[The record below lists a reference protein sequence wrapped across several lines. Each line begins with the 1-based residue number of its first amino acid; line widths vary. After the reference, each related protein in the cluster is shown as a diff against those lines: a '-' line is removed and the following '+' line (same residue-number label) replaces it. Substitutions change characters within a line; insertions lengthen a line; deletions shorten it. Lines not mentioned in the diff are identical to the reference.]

1 MKQIWNHN
9 TICIGYRPIRRY
21 PFLVGRGSITED
33 IRISNCILLSAAAIR
48 SIPFD
53 GIYIA
58 ILDLLHDSGMVGYTI
73 SVPVEENDHSRFR
86 CDAPVCPLVSG
97 FEPLHT
103 GTASSKLWDD
113 CIQITTFVGAPA
125 DETGTPF
132 HMLREAV
139 PSPIGFSSHIA
150 NLRSGNLYNQ
160 LGVIR
165 VIENLPQ
172 RVVAQ
177 HMENPG
183 SVPAKQ
189 DRSLATRCRR

>member
-9 TICIGYRPIRRY
+9 TICIGYRPIGRY

-73 SVPVEENDHSRFR
+73 SVPVEENNHSRFR
-86 CDAPVCPLVSG
+86 GGSPVCPLVSG

-103 GTASSKLWDD
+103 GTASGKFRNER
-113 CIQITTFVGAPA
+113 IQITTFVGAPA

-132 HMLREAV
+132 YTFRKSV
-139 PSPIGFSSHIA
+139 PAPLGFPSHIA
-150 NLRSGNLYNQ
+150 NLRSGNLYN
-160 LGVIR
+160 
-165 VIENLPQ
+165 
-172 RVVAQ
+172 
-177 HMENPG
+177 
-183 SVPAKQ
+183 
-189 DRSLATRCRR
+189 